1 MLIGE
6 EVNLNSEEKKEQIL
20 QEKTSALEAEKQHV
34 GNRMVCTTILHM
46 LLMLFSHRSRMSKA
60 PYQIDAGTSK
70 NFQDN

>member
-46 LLMLFSHRSRMSKA
+46 LIVDVVFPQKSNVESTLS
-60 PYQIDAGTSK
+60 
-70 NFQDN
+70 N